1 MKFLRVNSEM
11 MPKYVNKTDDYKILI
26 LKNIKVVD
34 LEKGK

>member
-1 MKFLRVNSEM
+1 M
-11 MPKYVNKTDDYKILI
+11 MQKYVNKTDDYKILI